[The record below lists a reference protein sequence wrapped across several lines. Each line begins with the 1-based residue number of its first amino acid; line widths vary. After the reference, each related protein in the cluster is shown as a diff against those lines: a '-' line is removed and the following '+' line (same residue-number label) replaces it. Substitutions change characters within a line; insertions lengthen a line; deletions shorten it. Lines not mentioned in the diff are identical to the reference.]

1 MAQIP
6 PPRRAPAAS
15 EAPRERGGML
25 LGLPRSSGEIEA
37 IQSMRKRRAV
47 EQARRAPF
55 YAGKLDHVNLS
66 KLDDPAEWRK
76 IPILDKD
83 MLRGLSDP
91 EFYGAFCLTPE
102 DGLAEYWRSGGAT
115 GTPLFYPRSFADI
128 DAAMVGFPPLF
139 ARPGRARGPP
149 PPVSFPPGIH
159 PVGHMV
165 ARSAIAAGITVNW
178 AGSGTTTPS
187 PMQLDLIAR
196 LKPSIWTGMSSYG
209 LHLAN
214 LAEARGV
221 DLAAGPVETILC
233 SAEPLSDA
241 KRAKLARHWGARVFD
256 TFGMTEAG
264 MMGAED
270 EAGGGFRIWT
280 DMFLIEV
287 LDPQTLAP
295 VGEGEAG
302 TLVVTPLWTNNVTP
316 FLRWSSGDLVSW
328 RRGEEDG
335 RPYSVFP
342 RVKHA
347 HRTTGFFKVRG
358 ISLNHADMED
368 FMFTNAAIGDFKAE
382 VVSKRGLDVLV
393 LSIEVRRGADS
404 AAVAAELRQSVK
416 DRFELTPEVAV
427 LETGTLAKEFEA
439 SVKSPRFVDRRQ

>member
-1 MAQIP
+1 
-6 PPRRAPAAS
+6 
-15 EAPRERGGML
+15 ML
-25 LGLPRSSGEIEA
+25 LGLPKSRAEIEA
-37 IQSMRKRRAV
+37 IQSRRKRRAV

-55 YAGKLDHVNLS
+55 YAGKLDAIDLAR
-66 KLDDPAEWRK
+66 LDEPDEWRK

-83 MLRGLSDP
+83 MLRGLSDR
-91 EFYGAFCLTPE
+91 EFYGVFCLTPE
-102 DGLAEYWRSGGAT
+102 DGIAEYWRSGGST
-115 GTPLFYPRSFADI
+115 GAPLFYPRSFADI
-128 DAAMVGFPPLF
+128 DYAMVGF
-139 ARPGRARGPP
+139 ARTFDCTGCGRGARAH
-149 PPVSFPPGIH
+149 VSFPLGIH

-165 ARSAIAAGITVNW
+165 ARSAIGAGIAVNW

-187 PMQLDLIAR
+187 LMQLDLIGR

-221 DLAAGPVETILC
+221 DLAAGSVDTILC

-241 KRAKLARHWGARVFD
+241 KRDKLARHWGARVFD

-264 MMGAED
+264 MMGAEG
-270 EAGGGFRIWT
+270 ASGGGFRIWT

-287 LDPQTLAP
+287 IDPDTMAP
-295 VGEGEAG
+295 VGEGQVG
-302 TLVVTPLWTNNVTP
+302 SLVVTPLWTNNVTP

-328 RRGEEDG
+328 RRGEDDG

-342 RVKHA
+342 RLKHA

-368 FMFTNAAIGDFKAE
+368 FMFRNAEIGDFKAE
-382 VVSKRGLDVLV
+382 VTTKRDLDVLV
-393 LSIEVRRGADS
+393 LSIEVRHGADG
-404 AAVAAELRQSVK
+404 AAVAAALRQAVK
-416 DRFELTPEVAV
+416 DSFELTPEVAV
-427 LETGTLAKEFEA
+427 IETGTLAKEFEA
-439 SVKSPRFVDRRQ
+439 SVKSPRFADRRG

>member
-37 IQSMRKRRAV
+37 IQSRRKRRAV
-47 EQARRAPF
+47 EQARRVPF

-76 IPILDKD
+76 IPILEKD
-83 MLRGLSDP
+83 MLRALSDQ
-91 EFYGAFCLTPE
+91 EFYGTFCLTPD
-102 DGLAEYWRSGGAT
+102 DGLAEYWRSGGPT
-115 GTPLFYPRSFADI
+115 GPPLFYPGRFTDI
-128 DAAMVGFPPLF
+128 DAAMVGF
-139 ARPGRARGPP
+139 ARIFDCTGCARGARAH
-149 PPVSFPPGIH
+149 VSFPLGIH

-187 PMQLDLIAR
+187 HMQLDLIAR
-196 LKPSIWTGMSSYG
+196 PK
-209 LHLAN
+209 H
-214 LAEARGV
+214 
-221 DLAAGPVETILC
+221 
-233 SAEPLSDA
+233 
-241 KRAKLARHWGARVFD
+241 ARHWGARVHA
-256 TFGMTEAG
+256 TFGMTEDG

-270 EAGGGFRIWT
+270 EAGRGFRIWT

-316 FLRWSSGDLVSW
+316 FLRWSPGDLVTW
-328 RRGEEDG
+328 RRGREDG

>member
-1 MAQIP
+1 
-6 PPRRAPAAS
+6 
-15 EAPRERGGML
+15 ML
-25 LGLPRSSGEIEA
+25 LGLPKSSAEIEA
-37 IQSMRKRRAV
+37 VQSRRKRRAV

-55 YAGKLDHVNLS
+55 YAGKLAHIDPD
-66 KLDDPAEWRK
+66 KLDDPDEWRK

-83 MLRGLSDP
+83 MLRALPDQ

-102 DGLAEYWRSGGAT
+102 DGIAEYWRSGGST
-115 GTPLFYPRSFADI
+115 GAPLFYPRSFADI
-128 DAAMVGFPPLF
+128 DAAMVGF
-139 ARPGRARGPP
+139 ARIFDCAGCARGARAH
-149 PPVSFPPGIH
+149 VSFPLGIH

-165 ARSAIAAGITVNW
+165 ARSAIGAGIAVNW

-187 PMQLDLIAR
+187 PMQLDLIGR

-214 LAEARGV
+214 LAEARGI
-221 DLAAGPVETILC
+221 DLAAGSVDTILC

-270 EAGGGFRIWT
+270 ATGGGFRIWT

-287 LDPQTLAP
+287 LDPDTLAP
-295 VGEGEAG
+295 VGEGEVG
-302 TLVVTPLWTNNVTP
+302 SLVVTPLWTNNVTP

-335 RPYSVFP
+335 RPYAVFP
-342 RVKHA
+342 RLTHA

-358 ISLNHADMED
+358 ISLNHTDMED
-368 FMFTNAAIGDFKAE
+368 FMFRNVDIGDFKAE
-382 VVSKRGLDVLV
+382 VTGNGDLDMLV
-393 LSIEVRRGADS
+393 LSIEVRRGADG
-404 AAVAAELRQSVK
+404 AAVASALRQAVK

-427 LETGTLAKEFEA
+427 IETGTLAREFEA
-439 SVKSPRFVDRRQ
+439 SVKSPRFADKRG

>member
-1 MAQIP
+1 
-6 PPRRAPAAS
+6 
-15 EAPRERGGML
+15 ML
-25 LGLPRSSGEIEA
+25 LGLPKSCAEIEA
-37 IQSMRKRRAV
+37 IQSRRKRRAV

-55 YAGKLDHVNLS
+55 YAGKLDAIDPDR
-66 KLDDPAEWRK
+66 LDAPDEWRK

-83 MLRGLSDP
+83 MLRGLSDQ
-91 EFYGAFCLTPE
+91 EFYDAFCLTPE
-102 DGLAEYWRSGGAT
+102 DGIAEYWRSGGST
-115 GTPLFYPRSFADI
+115 GAPLFYPRSFADI
-128 DAAMVGFPPLF
+128 DYAMVGF
-139 ARPGRARGPP
+139 ARIFDCTGCSRGARAH
-149 PPVSFPPGIH
+149 VSFPLGIH

-165 ARSAIAAGITVNW
+165 ARSAIGAGIAVNW

-187 PMQLDLIAR
+187 LMQLDLIGR

-221 DLAAGPVETILC
+221 DLAAGPVDTILC

-241 KRAKLARHWGARVFD
+241 KRDKLARHWGARVFD

-270 EAGGGFRIWT
+270 AAGGGFRIWT

-287 LDPQTLAP
+287 IDPDTLAP
-295 VGEGEAG
+295 LGEGQVG

-328 RRGEEDG
+328 RRGEDDG

-342 RVKHA
+342 RLKHA

-368 FMFTNAAIGDFKAE
+368 FMFRHAEIGDFKAE
-382 VVSKRGLDVLV
+382 VVTKRDLDVLV
-393 LSIEVRRGADS
+393 LSVEVRRGADG
-404 AAVAAELRQSVK
+404 AAVAAALRQAVK
-416 DRFELTPEVAV
+416 DSFELTPEVAV
-427 LETGTLAKEFEA
+427 IETGTLAKEFEG
-439 SVKSPRFVDRRQ
+439 SVKSPRFADRRA

>member
-1 MAQIP
+1 
-6 PPRRAPAAS
+6 
-15 EAPRERGGML
+15 ML
-25 LGLPRSSGEIEA
+25 LGLPKSSAEIEA
-37 IQSMRKRRAV
+37 VQSRRKRRAV

-55 YAGKLDHVNLS
+55 YAGKLDRVDTDR
-66 KLDDPAEWRK
+66 LDDPDEWRK
-76 IPILDKD
+76 ISILDKD
-83 MLRGLSDP
+83 MLRALPDQ

-102 DGLAEYWRSGGAT
+102 DGIAEYWRSGGST
-115 GTPLFYPRSFADI
+115 GAQLFYPRSFADI
-128 DAAMVGFPPLF
+128 DAAMVGF
-139 ARPGRARGPP
+139 ARIFDCAGCARGARAH
-149 PPVSFPPGIH
+149 VSFPLGIH

-165 ARSAIAAGITVNW
+165 ARSAIGAGIAVNW

-187 PMQLDLIAR
+187 LMQLDLIGR

-214 LAEARGV
+214 LAEARGI
-221 DLAAGPVETILC
+221 DLAAGSVDTILC
-233 SAEPLSDA
+233 SAEALSDA

-270 EAGGGFRIWT
+270 ATGGGFRIWT

-287 LDPQTLAP
+287 LDPDTLAP
-295 VGEGEAG
+295 VGEDEVGI
-302 TLVVTPLWTNNVTP
+302 LVVTPLWTNNVTP

-335 RPYSVFP
+335 RPYAVFP
-342 RVKHA
+342 RLTHA
-347 HRTTGFFKVRG
+347 HRTSGFFKVRG

-368 FMFTNAAIGDFKAE
+368 FMFRNVDIGDFKAE
-382 VVSKRGLDVLV
+382 VVTQRDLDVLV
-393 LSIEVRRGADS
+393 LSIEVRRGADG
-404 AAVAAELRQSVK
+404 AAVASALRQAVK

-427 LETGTLAKEFEA
+427 IDTGTLAREFEA
-439 SVKSPRFVDRRQ
+439 SVKSPRFADKRG

>member
-1 MAQIP
+1 
-6 PPRRAPAAS
+6 
-15 EAPRERGGML
+15 ML
-25 LGLPRSSGEIEA
+25 LGLPRSSAEIEA
-37 IQSMRKRRAV
+37 IQSRRRRRAV
-47 EQARRAPF
+47 EQARHAPF
-55 YAGKLDHVNLS
+55 YSGKLDHIDLVR
-66 KLDDPAEWRK
+66 LDDPDEWRR

-83 MLRGLSDP
+83 MLRVLPDQA
-91 EFYGAFCLTPE
+91 FYGAFCLTPE
-102 DGLAEYWRSGGAT
+102 DGIAEYWRSGGST
-115 GTPLFYPRSFADI
+115 GAPLFYPRSFADI
-128 DAAMVGFPPLF
+128 DAAMVGF
-139 ARPGRARGPP
+139 ARIFDCAGCARGARAH
-149 PPVSFPPGIH
+149 VSFPLGIH

-165 ARSAIAAGITVNW
+165 ARSAIGAGIAVNW

-187 PMQLDLIAR
+187 LMQLDLIAR

-214 LAEARGV
+214 LAEARGI
-221 DLAAGPVETILC
+221 DLAAGSVDTILC
-233 SAEPLSDA
+233 SAEALSDA

-270 EAGGGFRIWT
+270 AAGGGFRIWT

-287 LDPQTLAP
+287 LDPDTLKP
-295 VGEGEAG
+295 VGEGAVG

-316 FLRWSSGDLVSW
+316 FLRWSSGDLVSF

-342 RVKHA
+342 RLKHA

-368 FMFTNAAIGDFKAE
+368 FMFRNVDIGDFKAE
-382 VVSKRGLDVLV
+382 VLTKADLDVVV
-393 LSIEVRRGADS
+393 LSIEVRRGADG
-404 AAVAAELRQSVK
+404 ATVAAALRKAVR
-416 DRFELTPEVAV
+416 DRFQLTPEVEVIAA
-427 LETGTLAKEFEA
+427 GTLAREFEA
-439 SVKSPRFVDRRQ
+439 SVKTPRFADKRE

>member
-1 MAQIP
+1 
-6 PPRRAPAAS
+6 
-15 EAPRERGGML
+15 ML
-25 LGLPRSSGEIEA
+25 LGLPSSSAEIEA
-37 IQSMRKRRAV
+37 IQSRRRRRAV

-55 YAGKLDHVNLS
+55 YAGKLDHIDLDR
-66 KLDDPAEWRK
+66 LDDPDEWRR

-83 MLRGLSDP
+83 MLRVLPDQA
-91 EFYGAFCLTPE
+91 FYGAFCLTPE
-102 DGLAEYWRSGGAT
+102 DGIAEYWRSGGST
-115 GTPLFYPRSFADI
+115 GAPLFYPRSFADI
-128 DAAMVGFPPLF
+128 DAAMVGF
-139 ARPGRARGPP
+139 ARIFDCAGCARGARAH
-149 PPVSFPPGIH
+149 VSFPLGIH

-165 ARSAIAAGITVNW
+165 ARSAIGAGIAVNW

-187 PMQLDLIAR
+187 LMQLDLIAR

-214 LAEARGV
+214 LAEARGI
-221 DLAAGPVETILC
+221 DLAAGSVDTILC
-233 SAEPLSDA
+233 SAEALSDA

-270 EAGGGFRIWT
+270 AAGGGFRIWT

-287 LDPQTLAP
+287 LDPETLKP
-295 VGEGEAG
+295 VGEGAVG

-316 FLRWSSGDLVSW
+316 FLRWSSGDLVSF

-342 RVKHA
+342 RLKHA

-368 FMFTNAAIGDFKAE
+368 FMFRNVDIGDFKAE
-382 VVSKRGLDVLV
+382 VVTKADLDVLV
-393 LSIEVRRGADS
+393 LSIEVRRGADG
-404 AAVAAELRQSVK
+404 AAVAAALRKAVR
-416 DRFELTPEVAV
+416 DRFQLTPEVEVIAA
-427 LETGTLAKEFEA
+427 GTLAREFEA
-439 SVKSPRFVDRRQ
+439 SVKTPRFADKRE

>member
-1 MAQIP
+1 
-6 PPRRAPAAS
+6 
-15 EAPRERGGML
+15 ML
-25 LGLPRSSGEIEA
+25 LGLPRSSAEIEA
-37 IQSMRKRRAV
+37 IQSRCKRRAV

-55 YAGKLDHVNLS
+55 YAGKLDHIDLDR
-66 KLDDPAEWRK
+66 LDDPDEWRR

-83 MLRGLSDP
+83 MLRVLPDQA
-91 EFYGAFCLTPE
+91 FYGAFCLTPE
-102 DGLAEYWRSGGAT
+102 DGIAEYWRSGGST
-115 GTPLFYPRSFADI
+115 GAPLFYPRSFADI
-128 DAAMVGFPPLF
+128 DAAMVGF
-139 ARPGRARGPP
+139 ARIFDCAGCARGARAH
-149 PPVSFPPGIH
+149 VSFPLGIH

-165 ARSAIAAGITVNW
+165 ARSAIGAGIAVNW

-187 PMQLDLIAR
+187 LMQLDLIAR

-214 LAEARGV
+214 LAEARGI
-221 DLAAGPVETILC
+221 DLAAGSVDTILC
-233 SAEPLSDA
+233 SAEALSDA

-270 EAGGGFRIWT
+270 AAGGGFRIWT

-287 LDPQTLAP
+287 LDPDTLKP
-295 VGEGEAG
+295 VGEGAVG

-316 FLRWSSGDLVSW
+316 FLRWSSGDLVSF

-342 RVKHA
+342 RLKHA

-368 FMFTNAAIGDFKAE
+368 FMFRNVDIGDFKAE
-382 VVSKRGLDVLV
+382 VLTKADLDVVV
-393 LSIEVRRGADS
+393 LSIEVRRGADG
-404 AAVAAELRQSVK
+404 ATVAAALRKAVR
-416 DRFELTPEVAV
+416 DRFQLTPEVEVIAA
-427 LETGTLAKEFEA
+427 GTLAREFEA
-439 SVKSPRFVDRRQ
+439 SVKTPRFADKRE

>member
-1 MAQIP
+1 MVSTSTS
-6 PPRRAPAAS
+6 RRAPAAS
-15 EAPRERGGML
+15 EAPREPGML
-25 LGLPRSSGEIEA
+25 LGLPRSSDEIEA
-37 IQSMRKRRAV
+37 IQSRRKRRAV

-55 YAGKLDHVNLS
+55 YAGKLDHVNVD

-83 MLRGLSDP
+83 MLRALSDQ
-91 EFYGAFCLTPE
+91 EFYGAFCLTPD

-128 DAAMVGFPPLF
+128 DAAMVGFARIF
-139 ARPGRARGPP
+139 ACTGCARGARAH
-149 PPVSFPPGIH
+149 VSFPLGIH

-165 ARSAIAAGITVNW
+165 ARAAITAGITVNW

-187 PMQLDLIAR
+187 LMQLDLIAR
-196 LKPSIWTGMSSYG
+196 LKPTIWTGMSSYG

-214 LAEARGV
+214 LAEAGGV
-221 DLAAGPVETILC
+221 DLAAGTVETILC

-287 LDPQTLAP
+287 LDPRTLAP
-295 VGEGEAG
+295 VAEGEVG

-358 ISLNHADMED
+358 INLEHPDLED
-368 FMFTNAAIGDFKAE
+368 FMFRNVDIADFKAE
-382 VVSKRGLDVLV
+382 VVTKTALDVLV
-393 LSIEVRRGADS
+393 LSIEVRRGADG

-416 DRFELTPEVAV
+416 DRFQLTPEVAV

-439 SVKSPRFVDRRQ
+439 SVKSPRFVDRRE

>member
-1 MAQIP
+1 
-6 PPRRAPAAS
+6 
-15 EAPRERGGML
+15 ML
-25 LGLPRSSGEIEA
+25 LGLPKSCAEIEA
-37 IQSMRKRRAV
+37 IQSRRKRRAV

-55 YAGKLDHVNLS
+55 YAGKLDA
-66 KLDDPAEWRK
+66 LDLGRLDAPDEWRK

-83 MLRGLSDP
+83 MLRGLSDQ
-91 EFYGAFCLTPE
+91 EFYGTFCLTPE
-102 DGLAEYWRSGGAT
+102 DGIAEYWRSGGST
-115 GTPLFYPRSFADI
+115 GAPLFYPRSFADI
-128 DAAMVGFPPLF
+128 DAAMVGF
-139 ARPGRARGPP
+139 ARIFDCAGCARGARAH
-149 PPVSFPPGIH
+149 VSFPLGIH

-165 ARSAIAAGITVNW
+165 ARSAIGAGIAVNW

-187 PMQLDLIAR
+187 LMQLDLIGR

-221 DLAAGPVETILC
+221 DLAAGSVDTILC

-264 MMGAED
+264 MMGSED
-270 EAGGGFRIWT
+270 AAGGGFRVWT

-287 LDPQTLAP
+287 IDPDTLAP
-295 VGEGEAG
+295 VGEDQVGS
-302 TLVVTPLWTNNVTP
+302 LVVTPLWTNNVTP

-328 RRGEEDG
+328 RRGEDDG

-342 RVKHA
+342 RLKHA

-368 FMFTNAAIGDFKAE
+368 FMFRNSDIGDFKAE
-382 VVSKRGLDVLV
+382 VATKRDLDVLV
-393 LSIEVRRGADS
+393 LSVEVRRGADG
-404 AAVAAELRQSVK
+404 AAVAAALRQAVK
-416 DRFELTPEVAV
+416 DSFELTPEVTV
-427 LETGTLAKEFEA
+427 IETGTLAKEFEA
-439 SVKSPRFVDRRQ
+439 TVKSPRFVDRRA

>member
-1 MAQIP
+1 
-6 PPRRAPAAS
+6 
-15 EAPRERGGML
+15 ML
-25 LGLPRSSGEIEA
+25 LGLPKSSAEIEA
-37 IQSMRKRRAV
+37 VQSRRKRRAV

-55 YAGKLDHVNLS
+55 YAGKLAHIDPD
-66 KLDDPAEWRK
+66 KLDDPDEWRK

-83 MLRGLSDP
+83 MLRALPDQ

-102 DGLAEYWRSGGAT
+102 DGIAEYWRSGGST
-115 GTPLFYPRSFADI
+115 GAPLFYPRSFADI
-128 DAAMVGFPPLF
+128 DAAMVGF
-139 ARPGRARGPP
+139 ARIFDCAGCSRGARAH
-149 PPVSFPPGIH
+149 VSFPLGIH
-159 PVGHMV
+159 PVGHME
-165 ARSAIAAGITVNW
+165 ARAAIGAGIAVNW

-187 PMQLDLIAR
+187 TMQLDLIAR
-196 LKPSIWTGMSSYG
+196 LKPAIWTGMSSYG

-214 LAEARGV
+214 LAEARGI
-221 DLAAGPVETILC
+221 DLAAGTVETILC

-270 EAGGGFRIWT
+270 GAGGGFRIWT

-287 LDPQTLAP
+287 IDPDTLAP
-295 VGEGEAG
+295 VGEDQVGS
-302 TLVVTPLWTNNVTP
+302 LVVTPLWTNNVTP

-328 RRGEEDG
+328 RRGEDDG

-342 RVKHA
+342 RLKHA
-347 HRTTGFFKVRG
+347 HRTSGFFKVRG

-368 FMFTNAAIGDFKAE
+368 FMFRNSDIGDFKAE
-382 VVSKRGLDVLV
+382 VTTKRDLDVLV
-393 LSIEVRRGADS
+393 LSVEVRRGADG
-404 AAVAAELRQSVK
+404 AAVAAALRQAVK
-416 DRFELTPEVAV
+416 DSFELTPEVAV

-439 SVKSPRFVDRRQ
+439 SVKSPRFVDRRE

>member
-1 MAQIP
+1 
-6 PPRRAPAAS
+6 
-15 EAPRERGGML
+15 ML
-25 LGLPRSSGEIEA
+25 LGLPKSSAEIEA
-37 IQSMRKRRAV
+37 VQSRRKRRAV

-55 YAGKLDHVNLS
+55 YAGKLAHIDPD
-66 KLDDPAEWRK
+66 KLDDPDEWRK

-83 MLRGLSDP
+83 MLRALPDQ

-102 DGLAEYWRSGGAT
+102 DGIAEYWRSGGST
-115 GTPLFYPRSFADI
+115 GAPLFYPRSFADI
-128 DAAMVGFPPLF
+128 DAAMVGF
-139 ARPGRARGPP
+139 ARIFDCAGCARGARAH
-149 PPVSFPPGIH
+149 VSFPLGIH

-165 ARSAIAAGITVNW
+165 ARSAIGAGIAVNW

-187 PMQLDLIAR
+187 PMQLDLIGR

-214 LAEARGV
+214 LAEARGI
-221 DLAAGPVETILC
+221 DLAAGSVDTILC

-270 EAGGGFRIWT
+270 ATGGGFRIWT

-287 LDPQTLAP
+287 LDPDTLAP
-295 VGEGEAG
+295 VGESEVGS
-302 TLVVTPLWTNNVTP
+302 LVVTPLWTNNVTP

-335 RPYSVFP
+335 RPYAVFP
-342 RVKHA
+342 RLTHA

-358 ISLNHADMED
+358 ISLNHTDMED
-368 FMFTNAAIGDFKAE
+368 FMFRNVDIGDFKAE
-382 VVSKRGLDVLV
+382 VTGNGDLDMLV
-393 LSIEVRRGADS
+393 LSIEVRRGADG
-404 AAVAAELRQSVK
+404 AAVASALRQAVK

-427 LETGTLAKEFEA
+427 IETGTLAREFEA
-439 SVKSPRFVDRRQ
+439 SVKSPRFADKRG

>member
-1 MAQIP
+1 
-6 PPRRAPAAS
+6 
-15 EAPRERGGML
+15 ML
-25 LGLPRSSGEIEA
+25 LGLPKSCAEIEA
-37 IQSMRKRRAV
+37 IQSRRKRRAV

-55 YAGKLDHVNLS
+55 YAGKVDAIDLDR
-66 KLDDPAEWRK
+66 LDAPDEWRK

-83 MLRGLSDP
+83 MLRGLSDQ

-102 DGLAEYWRSGGAT
+102 DGIAEYWRSGGST
-115 GTPLFYPRSFADI
+115 GAPLFYPRSFADI
-128 DAAMVGFPPLF
+128 DYAMVGF
-139 ARPGRARGPP
+139 ARIFDCTGCSRGARAH
-149 PPVSFPPGIH
+149 VSFPLGIH

-165 ARSAIAAGITVNW
+165 ARSAIGAGIAVNW

-187 PMQLDLIAR
+187 LMQLDLIGR

-221 DLAAGPVETILC
+221 DLAAGPVDTILC

-270 EAGGGFRIWT
+270 AAGGGFRIWT

-287 LDPQTLAP
+287 IDPDTLAP
-295 VGEGEAG
+295 VGEGQVG

-328 RRGEEDG
+328 RRGEDDG

-342 RVKHA
+342 RLKHA

-368 FMFTNAAIGDFKAE
+368 FMFRHAEIGDFKAE
-382 VVSKRGLDVLV
+382 VVTKRDLDVLV
-393 LSIEVRRGADS
+393 LSVEVRRGADG
-404 AAVAAELRQSVK
+404 AAVAAALRQAVK
-416 DRFELTPEVAV
+416 DSFELTPEVAV
-427 LETGTLAKEFEA
+427 IETGTLAKEFEA
-439 SVKSPRFVDRRQ
+439 SVKSPRFADRRA

>member
-1 MAQIP
+1 
-6 PPRRAPAAS
+6 
-15 EAPRERGGML
+15 ML
-25 LGLPRSSGEIEA
+25 LGLPSSSAEIEA
-37 IQSMRKRRAV
+37 IQSRRRRRAV
-47 EQARRAPF
+47 EQARHAPF
-55 YAGKLDHVNLS
+55 YAGKLDHVDLDR
-66 KLDDPAEWRK
+66 LDDPDEWRR

-83 MLRGLSDP
+83 MLRVLPDQA
-91 EFYGAFCLTPE
+91 FYGAFCLTPE
-102 DGLAEYWRSGGAT
+102 DGIAEYWRSGGST
-115 GTPLFYPRSFADI
+115 GAPLFYPRSFADI
-128 DAAMVGFPPLF
+128 DAAMVGF
-139 ARPGRARGPP
+139 ARIFDCAGCARGARAH
-149 PPVSFPPGIH
+149 VSFPLGIH

-165 ARSAIAAGITVNW
+165 ARSAIGAGIAVNW

-187 PMQLDLIAR
+187 LMQLDLIAR

-214 LAEARGV
+214 LAEARGI
-221 DLAAGPVETILC
+221 DLAAGSVDTILC
-233 SAEPLSDA
+233 SAEALSDA

-270 EAGGGFRIWT
+270 AAGGGFRIWT

-287 LDPQTLAP
+287 LDPDTLKP
-295 VGEGEAG
+295 VGEGVVG

-316 FLRWSSGDLVSW
+316 FLRWSSGDLVSF

-342 RVKHA
+342 RLKHA

-368 FMFTNAAIGDFKAE
+368 FMFRNVDIGDFKAE
-382 VVSKRGLDVLV
+382 VLTKSDLDVVV
-393 LSIEVRRGADS
+393 LSIEVRRGADG
-404 AAVAAELRQSVK
+404 ATVAAALRKAVR
-416 DRFELTPEVAV
+416 DRFQLTPEVEVIAA
-427 LETGTLAKEFEA
+427 GTLAREFEA
-439 SVKSPRFVDRRQ
+439 SVKTPRFADKRE